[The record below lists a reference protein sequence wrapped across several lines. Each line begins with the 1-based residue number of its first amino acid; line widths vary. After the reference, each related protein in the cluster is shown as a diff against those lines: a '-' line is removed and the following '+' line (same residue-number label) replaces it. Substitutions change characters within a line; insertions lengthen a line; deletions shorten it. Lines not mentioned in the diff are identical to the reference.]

1 MPRGRCVL
9 TWHCQKLCNLPGCT
23 TARCPFFALYNN
35 SPQPLSP
42 SFPPLCLL
50 CNLLHLW
57 ELGTKQ
63 SSDFEVCI
71 CWAQEPSAAVGLWAA
86 PLRPGPV
93 SCQGLG
99 LPASP
104 SMEISQQHLSLI
116 AAALFY
122 LWCKPFT
129 QESGYSWY
137 AVCSCC
143 VRTANT
149 LVRAPGAREV
159 HCGALVWGCLHDA
172 PPLHVNM
179 SLDNPRCSSNLGP
192 QLAGCCSQLLLF
204 FSRFY

>member
-1 MPRGRCVL
+1 MFWDGEAMPRGRCVL

-23 TARCPFFALYNN
+23 AACCPFFALYNN

-42 SFPPLCLL
+42 SFPSLGLL

-63 SSDFEVCI
+63 SSDLEVCI
-71 CWAQEPSAAVGLWAA
+71 RCAQEPPATAGLWAA

-93 SCQGLG
+93 SRQRLG

-104 SMEISQQHLSLI
+104 SMEMSQQHLSLT

-122 LWCKPFT
+122 LWRTPFT
-129 QESGYSWY
+129 QGSGYGRH

-143 VRTANT
+143 VRTAN
-149 LVRAPGAREV
+149 PP
-159 HCGALVWGCLHDA
+159 WGLLE
-172 PPLHVNM
+172 PE
-179 SLDNPRCSSNLGP
+179 RCIAEL
-192 QLAGCCSQLLLF
+192 
-204 FSRFY
+204 